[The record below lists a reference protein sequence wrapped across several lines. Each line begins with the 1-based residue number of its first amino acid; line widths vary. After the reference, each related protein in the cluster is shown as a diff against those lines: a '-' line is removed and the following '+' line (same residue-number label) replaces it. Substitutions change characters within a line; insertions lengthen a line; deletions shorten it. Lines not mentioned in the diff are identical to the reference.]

1 MTTMTDDQ
9 VLLRAIIEAP
19 QDDAPRL
26 VYADWLEERGAPGDA
41 ERAEFIR
48 LQLAMAALQ
57 RGEPKWMGLRRRE
70 YALWLA
76 HRDAWVSHLPK
87 LARWECRPEFERGF
101 VEMLSCTVSQFLKV
115 AAGTVR
121 ATPLRRLRLTCM
133 AREQAA
139 RLADLVRCPHLAR
152 ITDLELSHLRIS
164 DRGARELASCPYLGK
179 VTRLRVWANH
189 HLGEDGRQALRERFG
204 ERLELR

>member
-1 MTTMTDDQ
+1 MTQD
-9 VLLRAIIEAP
+9 RAILQAILDAP
-19 QDDAPRL
+19 EDDAPRL

-48 LQLAMAALQ
+48 LQLAMALLR
-57 RGEPKWMGLRRRE
+57 RGEPKWMDLRRRE

-76 HRDAWVSHLPK
+76 HRQGWVSDLPK

-164 DRGARELASCPYLGK
+164 HRGARELAACPYLDN
-179 VTRLRVWANH
+179 VTRLRLWANH
-189 HLGEDGRQALRERFG
+189 HLDYDGAQALRERFG

>member
-1 MTTMTDDQ
+1 MTQDQ
-9 VLLRAIIEAP
+9 ALLRAILEAP
-19 QDDAPRL
+19 EDDAPRL
-26 VYADWLEERGAPGDA
+26 VYADWLEECGRPGDA

-48 LQLAMAALQ
+48 LQLAMAALP
-57 RGEPKWMGLRRRE
+57 RGEPKWLDLRRRE

-101 VEMLSCTVSQFLKV
+101 VEMLTCTVSQFLKV

-121 ATPLRRLRLTCM
+121 VTPLRRLRLACW

-139 RLADLVRCPHLAR
+139 RLSDLVRCRHLAR
-152 ITDLELSHLRIS
+152 ITELELSHLRIS
-164 DRGARELASCPYLGK
+164 DRGARELASCPYLGSI
-179 VTRLRVWANH
+179 TRLRVRTNIP
-189 HLGEDGRQALRERFG
+189 LGEAGRQGLRERFG
-204 ERLELR
+204 ERLELL